1 MNYLISLQSLYFT
14 HPSFYGHKNG
24 IYKTKYSVFS
34 EDILDVILCLH
45 IEILCI
51 ILYTYTASCVMDSA
65 SRIHAA
71 NLFMD
76 FEITVIDV

>member
-1 MNYLISLQSLYFT
+1 MNYLISLQSFYFT
-14 HPSFYGHKNG
+14 HPSVYGHKNG

-34 EDILDVILCLH
+34 EDILDVVLCVH

-51 ILYTYTASCVMDSA
+51 ILYTCTASCVMDSA
-65 SRIHAA
+65 NRIHAA

-76 FEITVIDV
+76 FEIAAIDV